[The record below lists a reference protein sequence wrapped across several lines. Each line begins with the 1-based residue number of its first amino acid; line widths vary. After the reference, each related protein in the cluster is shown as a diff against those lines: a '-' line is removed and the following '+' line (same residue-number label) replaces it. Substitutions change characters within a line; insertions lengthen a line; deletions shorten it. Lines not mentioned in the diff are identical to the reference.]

1 MRDFFVLIVVYGFTV
16 SFFLRKNC
24 GHFGESQNDHRYIEM
39 NRKKL

>member
-1 MRDFFVLIVVYGFTV
+1 MSFFFVLIVVYGFTV
-16 SFFLRKNC
+16 FLRKNC